1 VLQNKNPRVYLVED
15 SINSS
20 KRNQM
25 EQETQSK
32 RTLTNNIQLRI
43 SPKQKAWILKQSAR
57 KHQTPSTY
65 LRNLINIKISEND

>member
-1 VLQNKNPRVYLVED
+1 
-15 SINSS
+15 
-20 KRNQM
+20 M

-32 RTLTNNIQLRI
+32 KTLTNNIQLRI
-43 SPKQKAWILKQSAR
+43 SPKQKAFILMQSAR

>member
-1 VLQNKNPRVYLVED
+1 
-15 SINSS
+15 
-20 KRNQM
+20 M

-43 SPKQKAWILKQSAR
+43 TPKQKAFILMQANR

-65 LRNLINIKISEND
+65 LRNLINIKISEEND